1 MIKRITRQKTSLAAA
16 RTESGDSRVVRDT
29 FGANGAPD
37 EVAADDLND
46 LFEAAIS
53 RLADWVV
60 QPPAGSG
67 VMLACVEAL
76 RQLHRTAANE
86 LLRRQQQLDGQA

>member
-1 MIKRITRQKTSLAAA
+1 MIKRITRQKPSLAAA
-16 RTESGDSRVVRDT
+16 RTKPGDSRAAQAG
-29 FGANGAPD
+29 FSANAAPD

-86 LLRRQQQLDGQA
+86 LLRRQQRLDGQS